1 LPAFTI
7 YLLTLCVGWVS
18 TRWLNVSIGRM
29 LLPPLRK
36 SEVRR
41 KPLPRTRVN
50 RATGAHSSFLSLAS
64 RLLALCRPALQAACC
79 NNLKGLECCIV
90 SAGQNSERRTRR
102 ARIGAAA
109 CFLFTGVISA
119 SWASRVPAIKEGL
132 GLSDGQF
139 AIALLGLEAGA
150 VLGLQLGGLV
160 VPRTGSRRALIGSL
174 VAFSGALLGPAFAP
188 SLLVLAASL
197 FAFAALN
204 SVVDVAMN
212 AQGVA
217 VQRLM
222 GRPVLSGLHAMHSL
236 GGVLG
241 AGAGALAARLGA
253 TPPPHFLVCA
263 VAAVV
268 VGLAAWSLLLPSRV
282 DAKEEQLEDGAANTS
297 GVRRWFGGWSVSI
310 ALLGA
315 LALCF
320 TLAEGAGLN
329 WSAVYVTDSLG
340 GTEALG
346 AIGLGVFLGAVTLG
360 RLVGD
365 RLVSYLGPVGVFR
378 AGAVVAGVGFGGAL
392 LLDTLVAGLIGL
404 ALLGAGIANALPL
417 AIAAGGNAPGE
428 TPATAAARV
437 STLSYLGSFVGPV
450 LVGGL
455 ASISSLPV
463 ALGLPAL
470 FVLAAAFGARAVRR
484 AG

>member
-1 LPAFTI
+1 
-7 YLLTLCVGWVS
+7 
-18 TRWLNVSIGRM
+18 
-29 LLPPLRK
+29 
-36 SEVRR
+36 
-41 KPLPRTRVN
+41 
-50 RATGAHSSFLSLAS
+50 
-64 RLLALCRPALQAACC
+64 
-79 NNLKGLECCIV
+79 V
-90 SAGQNSERRTRR
+90 SAGQISEQRARR

-109 CFLFTGVISA
+109 CFLLTGVISA
-119 SWASRVPAIKEGL
+119 SWASRVPAIKDDL

-174 VAFSGALLGPAFAP
+174 LAFSAALLGPAFAP
-188 SLLVLAASL
+188 SLLALAVSL
-197 FAFAALN
+197 IAFAALN

-217 VQRLM
+217 VQRFM

-253 TPPPHFLVCA
+253 MPPPHFLACA
-263 VAAVV
+263 MVAVV

-282 DAKEEQLEDGAANTS
+282 DAKEEQSEDGVANTS
-297 GVRRWFGGWSVSI
+297 SLRQWFSGWSVSI

-315 LALCF
+315 LAFCF

-329 WSAVYVTDSLG
+329 WSAVYVADALG

-346 AIGLGVFLGAVTLG
+346 AIGLGVFLGAVTIG

-365 RLVSYLGPVGVFR
+365 RLVSHLGPVGVFR
-378 AGAVVAGVGFGGAL
+378 AGAVMAGVGFGGAL
-392 LLDTLVAGLIGL
+392 LIDAPVAGLVGL

-417 AIAAGGNAPGE
+417 AIAAGGNTPGE

-437 STLSYLGSFVGPV
+437 SKLGYLGSFVGPV

-455 ASISSLPV
+455 ASLSSLPV

-470 FVLAAAFGARAVRR
+470 FVLAGAFGARAVRR

>member
-1 LPAFTI
+1 MKTGQI
-7 YLLTLCVGWVS
+7 SEQRV
-18 TRWLNVSIGRM
+18 RW
-29 LLPPLRK
+29 
-36 SEVRR
+36 
-41 KPLPRTRVN
+41 
-50 RATGAHSSFLSLAS
+50 
-64 RLLALCRPALQAACC
+64 
-79 NNLKGLECCIV
+79 
-90 SAGQNSERRTRR
+90 

-109 CFLFTGVISA
+109 CFLLTGVISA
-119 SWASRVPAIKEGL
+119 SWASRVPAIKDGL

-160 VPRTGSRRALIGSL
+160 VPRTGSRRALSASL
-174 VAFSGALLGPAFAP
+174 LAFSCLLLGPALAP
-188 SLLVLAASL
+188 SLLVLAVSL
-197 FAFAALN
+197 FSFAVLN

-217 VQRLM
+217 VGRFF
-222 GRPVLSGLHAMHSL
+222 GRPILSGLHAMHSL

-241 AGAGALAARLGA
+241 AGAGALAARLGI
-253 TPPPHFLVCA
+253 TPPLHLLACA
-263 VAAVV
+263 MVAVV
-268 VGLAAWSLLLPSRV
+268 IGLTAWPLLLTSRL
-282 DAKEEQLEDGAANTS
+282 DAKEEQEEDGAANTS
-297 GVRRWFGGWSVSI
+297 GLMGWFSGWSGPI

-315 LALCF
+315 LAFCF

-329 WSAVYVTDSLG
+329 WSAVYVADALG

-346 AIGLGVFLGAVTLG
+346 ALGLGVFLGTVTLG

-365 RLVSYLGPVGVFR
+365 RLVSRLGAVRVFR
-378 AGAVVAGVGFGGAL
+378 AGAIVAGVGFGGAL
-392 LLDTLVAGLIGL
+392 VVDASVAGLVGL
-404 ALLGAGIANALPL
+404 ALLGAGIANALPI

-437 STLSYLGSFVGPV
+437 STLGYMGSFVGPL

-455 ASISSLPV
+455 ASLSSLPV

-470 FVLAAAFGARAVRR
+470 FVLAAAFGAGAVRR